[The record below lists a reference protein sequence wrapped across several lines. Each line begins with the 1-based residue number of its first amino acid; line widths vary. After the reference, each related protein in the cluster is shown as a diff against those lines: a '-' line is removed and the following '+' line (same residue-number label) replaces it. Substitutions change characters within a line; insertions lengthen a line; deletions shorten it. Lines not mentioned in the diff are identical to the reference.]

1 MGYPCVIMYNDNTIL
16 LISIRR
22 HESYKNHINRKRC
35 KYITSQKLYSL
46 HHLHHLHHHL
56 HIMDIWIRIPRTNHW
71 TSSVT
76 HVTPGIRGAY
86 VEYKERPNYYR
97 ETPYLT
103 TEYIVYR
110 PDNDPYLP
118 TYTARIEDI
127 PALNDGTGVGNGIGV
142 GQRNNLAN
150 NITISQAIHDTME
163 HTGKAIPIM
172 DMNDVSVFIVDN
184 PGMGRANW
192 LLARS
197 YQAWAYRDFVYDHHK
212 SVKKS
217 YMSRG
222 TFYLS
227 NDDHILTNQI
237 VTMQVDNIAP
247 NIVFNISRNDNNSVY
262 FERND
267 EYRTRVRI
275 CDNEYARSGYLG
287 FYTRLTMDPGIIVIP
302 PPLAQQNGGGGGG
315 GASLLS
321 TSHLPAPEETDDE
334 QHQCILCFK
343 YRINAKF
350 SPCEHKVCCSSCYS
364 KMSKNECPVCR
375 AEITRIM
382 NV

>member
-1 MGYPCVIMYNDNTIL
+1 
-16 LISIRR
+16 
-22 HESYKNHINRKRC
+22 
-35 KYITSQKLYSL
+35 
-46 HHLHHLHHHL
+46 
-56 HIMDIWIRIPRTNHW
+56 MDICIRIPGTGNW
-71 TSSVT
+71 SSSVN
-76 HVTPGIRGAY
+76 HVTPAIRGAY
-86 VEYKERPNYYR
+86 AEYKERPHYYR

-110 PDNDPYLP
+110 PENDPYLP
-118 TYTARIEDI
+118 TYTARIHDI
-127 PALNDGTGVGNGIGV
+127 PALNDGTGIGDGIGV

-150 NITISQAIHDTME
+150 NITITQAVHESIE
-163 HTGKAIPIM
+163 YAGKAIPIM
-172 DMNDVSVFIVDN
+172 DMYDVSVFIVDN
-184 PGMGRANW
+184 QAMGRANW
-192 LLARS
+192 LSARS
-197 YQAWAYRDFVYDHHK
+197 YQAWAYRDFVYDRHR
-212 SVKKS
+212 SIKKS

-222 TFYLS
+222 TFHIS
-227 NDDHILTNQI
+227 NDNDVLANQI
-237 VTMQVDNIAP
+237 VTIHVDNIAP

-302 PPLAQQNGGGGGG
+302 PHIEA
-315 GASLLS
+315 AALLS
-321 TSHLPAPEETDDE
+321 TAHLPTPEETDDE

-350 SPCEHKVCCSSCYS
+350 SPCEHQVCCSSCYS
-364 KMSKNECPVCR
+364 KMAKNECPVCR

>member
-1 MGYPCVIMYNDNTIL
+1 
-16 LISIRR
+16 
-22 HESYKNHINRKRC
+22 
-35 KYITSQKLYSL
+35 
-46 HHLHHLHHHL
+46 
-56 HIMDIWIRIPRTNHW
+56 MDIWIRIPRTNHW

-76 HVTPGIRGAY
+76 YVTPGIRGAY
-86 VEYKERPNYYR
+86 AEYKERPHYYR

-118 TYTARIEDI
+118 TYTARIEYI
-127 PALNDGTGVGNGIGV
+127 PALNDGTGIGNGIGV

-150 NITISQAIHDTME
+150 NITISRAIHDTME

-192 LLARS
+192 LQARS
-197 YQAWAYRDFVYDHHK
+197 YQAWAYRDFMYDCHR
-212 SVKKS
+212 SIKKS

-227 NDDHILTNQI
+227 NDDQILANQI
-237 VTMQVDNIAP
+237 VTIHVDDIAP

-287 FYTRLTMDPGIIVIP
+287 FYTRLTMDPGMIVIP
-302 PPLAQQNGGGGGG
+302 AHVAAVAT
-315 GASLLS
+315 ASPLLS
-321 TSHLPAPEETDDE
+321 TLHLPNPEETDDE

-375 AEITRIM
+375 AEITSIM

>member
-1 MGYPCVIMYNDNTIL
+1 
-16 LISIRR
+16 
-22 HESYKNHINRKRC
+22 
-35 KYITSQKLYSL
+35 
-46 HHLHHLHHHL
+46 
-56 HIMDIWIRIPRTNHW
+56 MDICIRIPGTGNW
-71 TSSVT
+71 SSSVN
-76 HVTPGIRGAY
+76 HVTPAIRGAY
-86 VEYKERPNYYR
+86 AEYKERPHYYR

-110 PDNDPYLP
+110 PENDPYLP

-127 PALNDGTGVGNGIGV
+127 PALNDGTGIGDGIGV

-150 NITISQAIHDTME
+150 NITITQAVHESME
-163 HTGKAIPIM
+163 YAGKAIPIM
-172 DMNDVSVFIVDN
+172 DMYDVSVFIVDN
-184 PGMGRANW
+184 PAMGRANW
-192 LLARS
+192 LPARS
-197 YQAWAYRDFVYDHHK
+197 YQAWAYRDFVYDRHR
-212 SVKKS
+212 SIKKS

-222 TFYLS
+222 TFHIS
-227 NDDHILTNQI
+227 NDHDVLANQI
-237 VTMQVDNIAP
+237 VTIHVDNIAP
-247 NIVFNISRNDNNSVY
+247 NIVFNISRNENNSVY

-267 EYRTRVRI
+267 EFRTRVRI

-302 PPLAQQNGGGGGG
+302 PHIEAAA
-315 GASLLS
+315 ASALLS

-343 YRINAKF
+343 YRINAKL
-350 SPCEHKVCCSSCYS
+350 SPCEHQVCCSSCYS
-364 KMSKNECPVCR
+364 KIAKNECPVCR

>member
-1 MGYPCVIMYNDNTIL
+1 
-16 LISIRR
+16 
-22 HESYKNHINRKRC
+22 
-35 KYITSQKLYSL
+35 
-46 HHLHHLHHHL
+46 
-56 HIMDIWIRIPRTNHW
+56 MDICIRIPGTGNW
-71 TSSVT
+71 SSSVN
-76 HVTPGIRGAY
+76 HVTPAIRGAY
-86 VEYKERPNYYR
+86 AEYKERPHYYR

-110 PDNDPYLP
+110 PENDPYLP

-127 PALNDGTGVGNGIGV
+127 PALNDGTGIGDGIGV

-150 NITISQAIHDTME
+150 NITITQAVHESME
-163 HTGKAIPIM
+163 YAGKAIPIM
-172 DMNDVSVFIVDN
+172 DMYDVSVFIVDN
-184 PGMGRANW
+184 PAMGRANW
-192 LLARS
+192 LPARS
-197 YQAWAYRDFVYDHHK
+197 YQAWAYRDFVYDRHR
-212 SVKKS
+212 SIKKS

-222 TFYLS
+222 TFHIS
-227 NDDHILTNQI
+227 NDHDVLANQI
-237 VTMQVDNIAP
+237 VTIHVDNIAP

-267 EYRTRVRI
+267 EFRTRVRI

-302 PPLAQQNGGGGGG
+302 PHIEAAA
-315 GASLLS
+315 ASALLS
-321 TSHLPAPEETDDE
+321 TSHLPNPEETDDE

-350 SPCEHKVCCSSCYS
+350 SPCEHQVCCSFCYS
-364 KMSKNECPVCR
+364 KMAKNECPVCR